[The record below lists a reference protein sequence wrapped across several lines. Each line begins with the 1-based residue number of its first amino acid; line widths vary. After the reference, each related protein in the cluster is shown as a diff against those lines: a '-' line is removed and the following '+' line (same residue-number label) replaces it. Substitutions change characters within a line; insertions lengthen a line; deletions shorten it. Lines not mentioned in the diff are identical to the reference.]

1 VTGWTACFASDP
13 RIVHYNMQFYVCRP
27 GNNGCYELLG
37 TNVLPTTAPNSNVQ
51 FDVFD
56 TYCIKVQVP
65 RDQQIVFRPNDYIGF
80 FIAINEQVPAGSG
93 GLLLD
98 VNTLGSIALGSGPCF
113 GIFTQFSGPLAVIL
127 GAPLLSALVGKH
139 MCIYTLFL

>member
-1 VTGWTACFASDP
+1 
-13 RIVHYNMQFYVCRP
+13 M
-27 GNNGCYELLG
+27 
-37 TNVLPTTAPNSNVQ
+37 LPATVPNSNAQ

-56 TYCIKVQVP
+56 MYCIKVQVP

-80 FIAINEQVPAGSG
+80 SIAINGQLSASSG

-98 VNTLGSIALGSGPCF
+98 VNTLGSIVLGSGPCF
-113 GIFTQFSGPLAVIL
+113 GLFAQFAGPIAVIL

-139 MCIYTLFL
+139 MCTH